1 MYLLIIFLPLLTFF
15 FVSLFGSFLG
25 STGVAILCTIS
36 TLLVFLF
43 STLAFFEIALSNSP
57 VVFDSFSW
65 FNFDSFSLNWTF
77 QFDTLTVMMLIIIT
91 LVSSMVHLYS
101 TEYMKD
107 DPHLGRFMSYL
118 TLFTFF
124 MLVLVTS
131 GNYMQLFLGW
141 EGVGLASYLLINF
154 WHTRLQANKSALK
167 AIMVNRIGDFF
178 FFFGIVAVFFV
189 FNAVDFQTIF
199 AMLPYVSSHNFNF
212 FFFEVNCL
220 TFISVFFFLGAVGKS
235 AQLGLHTWLPDAME
249 GPTPVSALI
258 HAATMVTAGVFL
270 ILRSSPI
277 FECSTFA
284 LNFMLVVGATTA
296 LLGGSI
302 GLFQNDL
309 KKVIAYSTCSQLGYM
324 VLACGLSSYNVS
336 MYHLVNHAF
345 FKALLFLTAGCVIH
359 SMSNDQD
366 MRKMG
371 GLINLLPLSYV
382 MILVGSLSLMGFPF
396 LTGFYSK
403 DAILEVAYSSYSSI
417 GFYAYFCGTLTAFI
431 TAFYSSRLLYLTFL
445 SYPNAYKNYIEHVHE
460 SPLNMVLPLVVLSF
474 FSIFIGYIF
483 KDMFIGAGSSF
494 WGISLFINP
503 SLTLLTVSE
512 FIPSFIKLIPV
523 FFSLLGAVSSLI
535 IYIYFYPQL
544 IALQFRNFSIKF
556 YSFFNKKW
564 YFDLLYNN
572 FLVLPFLKF
581 SYNNVFKK
589 IDRGFFE
596 HVGPSGLSDYVS
608 NLASFV
614 SKAHSG
620 LIYNYA
626 LFFVLFLVSF
636 IWVLLAYFYNFS
648 LDLRLG
654 AIFIY
659 LILSLRLSTNSFN
672 FFLKFR

>member
-1 MYLLIIFLPLLTFF
+1 
-15 FVSLFGSFLG
+15 
-25 STGVAILCTIS
+25 
-36 TLLVFLF
+36 
-43 STLAFFEIALSNSP
+43 
-57 VVFDSFSW
+57 
-65 FNFDSFSLNWTF
+65 
-77 QFDTLTVMMLIIIT
+77 
-91 LVSSMVHLYS
+91 
-101 TEYMKD
+101 MKD

-199 AMLPYVSSHNFNF
+199 SMLPYVSSYNFNF
-212 FFFEVNCL
+212 FFFEINAL

-277 FECSTFA
+277 FEYSNFA
-284 LNFMLVVGATTA
+284 LNFMLIIGATTA

-371 GLINLLPLSYV
+371 GLINLLPLSYI

-460 SPLNMVLPLVVLSF
+460 SPLNMVIPLVVLSF

-523 FFSLLGAVSSLI
+523 FFSLLGAISSLI
-535 IYIYFYPQL
+535 IYVYFYPQL
-544 IALQFRNFSIKF
+544 IALQFQNFSLKF

-581 SYNNVFKK
+581 SYTNVFKK

-596 HVGPSGLSDYVS
+596 HVGPSGLSNYVS
-608 NLASFV
+608 NLSNFV

-626 LFFVLFLVSF
+626 LFFVLFLVF
-636 IWVLLAYFYNFS
+636 FTCIVLAYFYNFS
-648 LDLRLG
+648 FDLRLG

-659 LILSLRLSTNSFN
+659 LVLSLRLSTNSFN